1 MPVNHYFQ
9 DGNGIGNT
17 AEKRLYEDLIIEG
30 LKIYGQ
36 DVYYLPRTLV
46 NRDLI
51 LGEDMLSKFSS
62 ALLLEAYMETTEG
75 FAGEQEIVNKF
86 GLEIREDTTFMI
98 SKRRFDQAVDDKA
111 TLVAEGRPNEGDI
124 IYLPLM
130 NSFFEIQFV
139 QDQEPFFQLGQL
151 PVYKLVCTRWEY
163 SSEELNTGVGTIDS
177 AEDQY
182 SLDQLAHQNSLESGT
197 DRAFG
202 TTALST
208 SLISPKS
215 IESVT
220 VTNGGSYLTAPT
232 VTFADPTGGG
242 NETSIVKFGS
252 RAYDGGNSG
261 TTIPTTGVTPSD
273 TGAVEFWLYI
283 AERPAPGEVLRI
295 AEWGSNDAK
304 QAKHILQI
312 QNTNPG
318 DVCGI
323 FYYRPTSDIGTGVS
337 GTQIATNLGQSEFGR
352 WNWFR
357 LAQTDTGSNR
367 VSSHFF
373 GSSGTNASVFS
384 GATFNTQIINADG
397 FDLNPDGDFAD
408 GKVFID
414 ELRFTSDGANT
425 VPTLPTATEKNAA
438 NTLFFQDGERVTATG
453 TAVLTNNVLTSV
465 TITEAGN
472 NYETAPTVTFGESES
487 GSILLENDSAS
498 GDANYLLLETYDL
511 QTQSNYA
518 QNNDLD
524 AQAGFDT
531 SSTTDDI
538 LDFTERNPFGEV
550 DF

>member
-98 SKRRFDQAVDDKA
+98 AKKRFNQAVDEKA

-124 IYLPLM
+124 IYMPLM

-163 SSEELNTGVGTIDS
+163 SSEELNTGLGTIDS

-182 SLDQLAHQNSLESGT
+182 SLDMLAHQFTLENEVGSL
-197 DRAFG
+197 
-202 TTALST
+202 
-208 SLISPKS
+208 
-215 IESVT
+215 
-220 VTNGGSYLTAPT
+220 
-232 VTFADPTGGG
+232 
-242 NETSIVKFGS
+242 
-252 RAYDGGNSG
+252 
-261 TTIPTTGVTPSD
+261 
-273 TGAVEFWLYI
+273 
-283 AERPAPGEVLRI
+283 
-295 AEWGSNDAK
+295 
-304 QAKHILQI
+304 Q
-312 QNTNPG
+312 
-318 DVCGI
+318 
-323 FYYRPTSDIGTGVS
+323 
-337 GTQIATNLGQSEFGR
+337 
-352 WNWFR
+352 
-357 LAQTDTGSNR
+357 
-367 VSSHFF
+367 
-373 GSSGTNASVFS
+373 
-384 GATFNTQIINADG
+384 
-397 FDLNPDGDFAD
+397 
-408 GKVFID
+408 
-414 ELRFTSDGANT
+414 
-425 VPTLPTATEKNAA
+425 
-438 NTLFFQDGERVTATG
+438 
-453 TAVLTNNVLTSV
+453 
-465 TITEAGN
+465 
-472 NYETAPTVTFGESES
+472 
-487 GSILLENDSAS
+487 LENDSAS

-531 SSTTDDI
+531 SSTADDI